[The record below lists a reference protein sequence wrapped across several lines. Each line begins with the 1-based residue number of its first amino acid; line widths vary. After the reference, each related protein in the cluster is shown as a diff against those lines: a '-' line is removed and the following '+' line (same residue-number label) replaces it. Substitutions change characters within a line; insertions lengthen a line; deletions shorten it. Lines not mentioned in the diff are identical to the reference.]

1 MWREG
6 VRGSGGGF
14 LCLLPD
20 DYDPSSATSLLPH
33 DDDTRHED
41 NDDPTTSDKTDIF
54 PPKPLTSEL
63 QIFSLTPTHTLTLM
77 FFLSFSDTPRW
88 IAEMAIGKL
97 KVSSPYFR
105 RLTILFWMM
114 KSAGPEQE
122 LAAVWWR
129 LTNFVWRLFC
139 EELRATFDD
148 RTVCWW
154 QYELWWKLFW
164 WFWDLRDE
172 GLETLFGSW
181 FGHVF
186 GFLISRWPDV
196 DFLAPPGLIS
206 LSRIAQLDPND
217 YWFMWGTHCHSWW
230 IATRLKL
237 KGKEPK
243 GLPGSQG
250 AP

>member
-1 MWREG
+1 VRREG
-6 VRGSGGGF
+6 AGGSGGSF

-20 DYDPSSATSLLPH
+20 DYNPSSATSLLPH

-41 NDDPTTSDKTDIF
+41 NDDPTTSDKTDFF
-54 PPKPLTSEL
+54 PPKPLTSDYTSEL

-129 LTNFVWRLFC
+129 LTNFVWRLFW
-139 EELRATFDD
+139 
-148 RTVCWW
+148 RTPCNI
-154 QYELWWKLFW
+154 WWKNCVLMTI
-164 WFWDLRDE
+164 R
-172 GLETLFGSW
+172 TL
-181 FGHVF
+181 VEIV
-186 GFLISRWPDV
+186 LV
-196 DFLAPPGLIS
+196 VL
-206 LSRIAQLDPND
+206 
-217 YWFMWGTHCHSWW
+217 
-230 IATRLKL
+230 RLKGRGTWDGFWKL
-237 KGKEPK
+237 IWPCVW
-243 GLPGSQG
+243 LSDLALTWRWFSRTPGIDF
-250 AP
+250 AF